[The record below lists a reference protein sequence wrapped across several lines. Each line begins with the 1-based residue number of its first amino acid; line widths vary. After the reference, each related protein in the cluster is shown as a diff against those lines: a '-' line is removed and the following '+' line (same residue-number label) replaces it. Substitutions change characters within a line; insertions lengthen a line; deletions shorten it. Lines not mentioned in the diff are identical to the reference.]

1 MDLNLSPELQSM
13 RRRYSDEALRSI
25 PKLLQLIDRNPYSST
40 YGSFDRAY
48 WHYRTMDFPCGMA
61 QEFCLPLALVYK
73 HNYAD
78 NPYYQ
83 LPRMKELAM
92 AGVEFSRKSAHADGS
107 CDDYFP
113 NERALG
119 ALVFSLYACTE
130 TCLQLDE
137 KNDLLLEFFM
147 RRANHL
153 MGHNESGRLTNH
165 QAFAALALHN
175 VYELTGNSKYAKGRD
190 QYLDIVQAWQTGE
203 GWFWEYEGADPG
215 YHSCSISFLG
225 KLMRKTEGTDVADR
239 ILKMLRPAVDFAWHF
254 MHPDGSYAGEYGSR
268 NTYHFYPHGFE
279 LMAPHEEKAGQIA
292 DAFLKRGLPRGSRY
306 FNEDDRMCAHYVYD
320 WLEAC
325 RDFHPERP
333 GDLNERP
340 NFTRYFPQAKM
351 LVSKTD
357 AYYAVLSLA
366 KGGVMK
372 AFDENGP
379 LYSDTGIIGK
389 LNDGRVLVSHLMGME
404 EYDIEVDEGGSTITA
419 EVSGRLA
426 QRRRNL
432 PTPFKQ
438 ILFRMFNLTAGWVA
452 PDLVRRFLQKI
463 LITGKPWTPY
473 RFTRRF
479 VLTEGGIEV
488 INRIN
493 NPVGENAEKR
503 HWESLHIGSD
513 ATSIYV
519 ANSNVYQESVLLPWR
534 NLRSLLEELNRNDE
548 VTFKIKAI
556 ECEADEDAGSMASGG
571 AASAGESRPL
581 EIEFDFG
588 GSVDGDSEEN

>member
-1 MDLNLSPELQSM
+1 MDVNLSPEPESL

-25 PKLLQLIDRNPYSST
+25 PKLLQLVDRNPYSTT

-73 HNYAD
+73 YAYTD

-83 LPRMKELAM
+83 LPRMKELAL
-92 AGVEFSRKSAHADGS
+92 AGVDFARRSAHADGS

-130 TCLQLDE
+130 TCIQLEERSDAF
-137 KNDLLLEFFM
+137 LEFFA

-153 MGHNESGRLTNH
+153 MKHNESGRLTNH

-175 VYELTGNSKYAKGRD
+175 VYELTGNSAYATGRD
-190 QYLDIVQAWQTGE
+190 QYLDIVQAWQTTE

-225 KLMRKTEGTDVADR
+225 KLMRKTEGTETAER
-239 ILKMLRPAVDFAWHF
+239 ILKMLRPAVEFAWHF

-325 RDFHPERP
+325 RDYYPHRP
-333 GDLNERP
+333 PDINERP
-340 NFTRYFPQAKM
+340 NFTRYFPQARL
-351 LVSKTD
+351 LVAKTD

-372 AFDENGP
+372 VFDEDGP
-379 LYSDTGIIGK
+379 RYSDTGLIGR
-389 LNDGRVLVSHLMGME
+389 LNDGRVLVSHLMGMT
-404 EYDIEVDEGGSTITA
+404 EYKTEVEPGGDPIVA
-419 EVSGRLA
+419 EVSGRFA
-426 QRRRNL
+426 ARRRNL

-438 ILFRMFNLTAGWVA
+438 VLFRIFNLTAGRVA
-452 PDLVRRFLQKI
+452 PGLVRQFLQKV

-473 RFTRRF
+473 HFYRRF
-479 VLTEGGIEV
+479 VLSKTGIEI

-493 NPVGENAEKR
+493 NPVGEHAEKR
-503 HWESLHIGSD
+503 HWQSLHIGSD

-534 NLRSLLEELNRNDE
+534 DLGDLLDDLNKNDE
-548 VTFKIKAI
+548 VVFKVKAV
-556 ECEADEDAGSMASGG
+556 EGESDPASGPALAAADEAG
-571 AASAGESRPL
+571 GEPK

-588 GSVDGDSEEN
+588 GSDGDAIEDR